1 MDLKELLAT
10 AKDADAAD
18 RQKAT
23 RAALPADLDLAALE
37 KAAAEEFKRLAEPT
51 DSGYDDE
58 RVAQLDLI
66 ADVVDAVRAEAADRQ
81 AKRVAA
87 LSDRVNKPAAPTAD
101 DDTPNGDKPED
112 TPDDQPAE
120 PASPT
125 EPNEPT
131 EPNRPAEPEKPQSP
145 EPATPETPAAPD
157 TPSPESATGDGPGA
171 ETEPALAAAAGKT
184 GTAVAKSKNTVPL
197 AQLPNNV
204 PNKISVEVNLTAAAD
219 IPGYPMGSILNG
231 IEGLTAAAMARFGAL
246 NRAGKNTTAGIATI
260 ERVQPDTRL
269 VADSPND
276 WDVIEYATDEKR
288 LPGGSLTAAA
298 DWCAIPEHVY
308 DDFCPVAVV
317 DGLVSLPTVTA
328 RRGSLSWPQTP
339 KFSDIYSG
347 TGFYMPDSE
356 MRKDEMPVPRPDP
369 LPGSI
374 RRDKPCYLV
383 QCTENQSI
391 VLDVT
396 GICVMVPTLLER
408 AYPEL
413 VNHTMQQIM
422 AAHAH
427 KMNAMTLADMDRLV
441 AAGNRKTYSQTT
453 EATTGSAYGPGAMAT
468 LLGILELEVEHIRYK
483 YRLGMNATV
492 EVVLPA
498 FARGILRSDLAKK
511 HGVDML
517 SVSNE
522 QIDAHLRVRGVN
534 PQYVLDWQDAFA
546 GVPLGGPNRADPLTT
561 DPDPDG
567 TWMPRYDGTL
577 WGGDAL
583 PDAWPDEVK
592 FLMYP
597 AGTYFKATQDI
608 ISIDGLYDS
617 SLLARNLHLA
627 TFTEE
632 AYKVALKGCYDPIAV
647 TVNLCAD
654 GRDAGNLPDV
664 ALTCP
669 SA

>member
-1 MDLKELLAT
+1 MDLAKLLAT
-10 AKDADAAD
+10 AKNADAAD

-23 RAALPADLDLAALE
+23 RAALPADLNLAELE
-37 KAAAEEFKRLAEPT
+37 KAAAEEFQRLAEPA
-51 DSGYDDE
+51 DGGYDDE
-58 RVAQLDLI
+58 RIAQLDLI
-66 ADVVDAVRAEAADRQ
+66 ADVVDAVRAEAADR
-81 AKRVAA
+81 ATGRVAA
-87 LSDRVNKPAAPTAD
+87 LSDRVNKPAEPAAPAAE
-101 DDTPNGDKPED
+101 PAAAPAVAE
-112 TPDDQPAE
+112 DQPAE
-120 PASPT
+120 PTPA
-125 EPNEPT
+125 N
-131 EPNRPAEPEKPQSP
+131 PAEPDQ
-145 EPATPETPAAPD
+145 PAEQPAADPAAPETPAAPD
-157 TPSPESATGDGPGA
+157 TPETAPSDGPAA
-171 ETEPALAAAAGKT
+171 EDQPALAAAAGKT
-184 GTAVAKSKNTVPL
+184 GTAVTTRSKNTVPL
-197 AQLPNNV
+197 SQLPNNV
-204 PNKISVEVNLTAAAD
+204 PAKINVDVTVTAAAD
-219 IPGYPMGSILNG
+219 IPGHPMGSILDG
-231 IEGLTAAAMARFGAL
+231 VQGLTAAAVARFAAL
-246 NRAGKNTTAGIATI
+246 DRAGKNTTAGIATI
-260 ERVQPDTRL
+260 ERIQPDEQL
-269 VADSPND
+269 VANSPND
-276 WDVIEYATDEKR
+276 WQVIEYATDEKR

-308 DDFCPVAVV
+308 DDFCPVAQV
-317 DGLVSLPTVTA
+317 DGLISLPTVTA
-328 RRGSLSWPQTP
+328 KRGSLSWPQTP

-347 TGFYMPDSE
+347 TGFFMPDAE

-391 VLDVT
+391 TLDVT

-427 KMNAMTLADMDRLV
+427 KMNAVTLADMDRLV
-441 AAGNRKTYSQTT
+441 TTANRKTYSQ
-453 EATTGSAYGPGAMAT
+453 AAAAASRYGPGAMAT
-468 LLGILELEVEHIRYK
+468 LLGIIEMNVEHVRYK
-483 YRLGMNATV
+483 NRLGMNATV
-492 EVVLPA
+492 ELVLPA

-546 GVPLGGPNRADPLTT
+546 GVPLGGPNRADTAT
-561 DPDPDG
+561 ADPDADG
-567 TWMPRYDGTL
+567 TWLPVYDGTG

-583 PDAWPDEVK
+583 PDNWPGAVK
-592 FLMYP
+592 FLLYP
-597 AGTYFKATQDI
+597 AGTFFKATNDI

-617 SLLARNLHLA
+617 TLLARNLHLA

-632 AYKVALKGCYDPIAV
+632 GYKVALKGCYDPVAV

-664 ALTCP
+664 TLTCP